1 MPLLVAAILGI
12 LVVLGVMAL
21 PLFCGQVNTKDD
33 LGWLHLPSRIFYADC
48 LAKGEAFDWMPGIFS
63 GFYLTGSGDVA
74 GYHPLH
80 WLIYRWLPLP
90 VAFEIELLAAY
101 PLMLLGMFLW
111 LRRWGMP
118 REVAAVGGLIFTL
131 SSFNLLHFVHPN
143 MVGAGPSALA
153 AGGHRCCL
161 LFGIASLLF
170 VLAARG
176 WGIGVVGLIVFTIVD
191 LGVYGLSYS
200 MPPGNVER
208 IEGYL
213 QPGPRAPGNRQ
224 MHCFR
229 RVPGRPP
236 GRT

>member
-1 MPLLVAAILGI
+1 MEESQSKTAGERGNRATFGGPVPLLVAAILGI

-118 REVAAVGGLIFTL
+118 REVAAVGGLIFTF
-131 SSFNLLHFVHPN
+131 SSFNLLHFIHPN
-143 MVGAGPSALA
+143 MVGALAHLPWLLAAIDVACCSALPRSCSFWRPA
-153 AGGHRCCL
+153 AGG
-161 LFGIASLLF
+161 S
-170 VLAARG
+170 G
-176 WGIGVVGLIVFTIVD
+176 WW
-191 LGVYGLSYS
+191 
-200 MPPGNVER
+200 
-208 IEGYL
+208 
-213 QPGPRAPGNRQ
+213 A
-224 MHCFR
+224 
-229 RVPGRPP
+229 
-236 GRT
+236 